1 MFYECI
7 KKSLVILLGF
17 SISFFTQY
25 SCGSCADV
33 TLGDINKV
41 ADNVKTS
48 GSEQQSGGQESEEKV
63 VSLTLVPLP
72 QSFDKSKCEIFDLNN
87 SKSKTTAI
95 LFAEP
100 GFEMPS
106 DALNT
111 VLYNLGQNLKKCG
124 YKDYI
129 IMPASSVRNGAIMKN
144 DTTSQ
149 QAATRSSEIEKN
161 LNEFLNNNK
170 IKYQLANC
178 ELICVSS
185 SQGGQVAMDLSR
197 SLINKYKRPVHN
209 LFVNACLQGSS
220 LIAFACYM
228 GFSLGSFD
236 LNCPGIQSLTPKSAI
251 NTLSEF
257 ELSNEQNANC
267 LSVSVS
273 SLVKSPLRSA
283 KKILKNDLAPV
294 LASKLETLYFLGSL
308 LDPIKNTTGDLLIGG
323 IEKLVVNPMVANIAS
338 GLKVLGANG
347 SDGLFTHKEQSLT
360 KETDNMKIVNV
371 DPKVD
376 KNGKEVETHHN
387 AIYIDRSKIGK
398 FTDTWY
404 ASYALE
410 TFINKLSDFRR
421 SKFSSDF

>member
-1 MFYECI
+1 MFYEYI
-7 KKSLVILLGF
+7 KKSVVILLGVG
-17 SISFFTQY
+17 ISFFTQY

-33 TLGDINKV
+33 TLGEINKV

-48 GSEQQSGGQESEEKV
+48 GSGQESGGQESEEEV
-63 VSLTLVPLP
+63 VSLTLVTIP

-106 DALNT
+106 DDLNT

-129 IMPASSVRNGAIMKN
+129 IMPASSVRNDAIMKN
-144 DTTSQ
+144 YTTSQ
-149 QAATRSSEIEKN
+149 QAVKRSVETKNN
-161 LNEFLNNNK
+161 LNAFLNNNPTYK
-170 IKYQLANC
+170 LENC

-185 SQGGQVAMDLSR
+185 SQGGQVAMKLSEF
-197 SLINKYKRPVHN
+197 LIDECERPVHN

-220 LIAFACYM
+220 LIAFASYM

-257 ELSNEQNANC
+257 ELSNEQNENC

-294 LASKLETLYFLGSL
+294 LASKLETLPFLGSL
-308 LDPIKNTTGDLLIGG
+308 LAPIKNTTGDLLIGG
-323 IEKLVVNPMVANIAS
+323 IEELVVNPMMPNIAS

-387 AIYIDRSKIGK
+387 AIYINSSKIGNL
-398 FTDTWY
+398 TDTWY
-404 ASYALE
+404 ASHALE